1 MRSRN
6 PAHADSGSILPTG
19 VTVPHQQY
27 CRSLLTEVL
36 VLDGETLVVGQVA
49 IGEEFAVL
57 RLVLQL
63 PVEPGAN
70 HAGIGSA
77 VGLFVGATVVSGRA
91 STRLNRSLRI
101 ACLGVVG

>member
-6 PAHADSGSILPTG
+6 PAHADSGSILPAG

-27 CRSLLTEVL
+27 CRSLLSEVL
-36 VLDGETLVVGQVA
+36 VFDGEAFVVGKVA
-49 IGEEFAVL
+49 VDEEFAVL
-57 RLVLQL
+57 RLVLEL

-70 HAGIGSA
+70 HTGIGTA
-77 VGLFVGATVVSGRA
+77 VGLSVGAAVVSGRA